1 MQSTAFLCSYGM
13 WSGRCVNCSL
23 SGSGSQLV
31 YGRALTKT
39 DKTPY
44 FGQNPSGFNKR
55 YDGWSYESKLSTPI
69 RHTFY
74 WCSKLH
80 LAHNRAINIK
90 NIRQA
95 TTNNIGYSNSLRASG
110 CFLCLSVFVKALPYT
125 HIIFTDKLQFILSY
139 NIAMS
144 DIIILLT
151 DSLADSH
158 TETTK

>member
-1 MQSTAFLCSYGM
+1 M
-13 WSGRCVNCSL
+13 GRAL
-23 SGSGSQLV
+23 IAV
-31 YGRALTKT
+31 YRGCCLMSNGRALTKT
-39 DKTPY
+39 DKTPSC
-44 FGQNPSGFNKR
+44 GQNPSGFNKR
-55 YDGWSYESKLSTPI
+55 NDVWSYESKLSTPI
-69 RHTFY
+69 RHSFY